1 MDRERLR
8 CGRGGA
14 SELSAVLDALL
25 ESWSSSSSHDEL
37 LESWSNSSSHDELLE
52 SWSNSSSHDELL
64 ESWSGRRAS
73 RGEQLN
79 LRGACDGATV
89 RDGAC
94 RCVTARLRRA
104 EPSSGS
110 RLPRRPVARRRAKC
124 RLCRRLRESRRR
136 RRRGRRREAPSDAG
150 RVAGADGER
159 LGDLVAWRAHH
170 LEPRR
175 PGSGL
180 PRGRRGVRRDARRGE
195 GQARA

>member
-52 SWSNSSSHDELL
+52 SWS
-64 ESWSGRRAS
+64 GRRAS

-89 RDGAC
+89 RDGA
-94 RCVTARLRRA
+94 
-104 EPSSGS
+104 
-110 RLPRRPVARRRAKC
+110 
-124 RLCRRLRESRRR
+124 
-136 RRRGRRREAPSDAG
+136 
-150 RVAGADGER
+150 
-159 LGDLVAWRAHH
+159 
-170 LEPRR
+170 
-175 PGSGL
+175 
-180 PRGRRGVRRDARRGE
+180 
-195 GQARA
+195 